1 MNQKIENQGN
11 YNININGV
19 KGDININSPEALKYL
34 QELNSELVK
43 RLAVSQEQIN
53 TLLQIIKNQQN
64 GKSTE

>member
-1 MNQKIENQGN
+1 MVQKIENQGD

-19 KGDININSPEALKYL
+19 KGDVNINSPEALKHL

-53 TLLQIIKNQQN
+53 TLLQIIKNHN
-64 GKSTE
+64 NDKR

>member
-1 MNQKIENQGN
+1 MNQKIETQGD

-53 TLLQIIKNQQN
+53 TLLQIIKNHN
-64 GKSTE
+64 NDKR

>member
-1 MNQKIENQGN
+1 MVKKIENQGD

-19 KGDININSPEALKYL
+19 KGDVNINSPEALKHL

-53 TLLQIIKNQQN
+53 TLLQIIKNQN
-64 GKSTE
+64 NDKR

>member
-53 TLLQIIKNQQN
+53 TLLQIIKNHN
-64 GKSTE
+64 NDKR

>member
-19 KGDININSPEALKYL
+19 KGDININSPEAFKYL
-34 QELNSELVK
+34 QELNSELLK

-64 GKSTE
+64 GKSTK